1 MQAAPPV
8 TATIPRV
15 DLTLGLL
22 AGGRASRLGG
32 LDKAWLERDGLAQVL
47 HLTRPYAGQIAAIL
61 VSANRDLDRYA
72 AHGLRAVPDR
82 HADLGPLGGLDAL
95 AAAAVTPWL
104 LTLPVDALQPPHDLI
119 ARLAGAGPQGACA
132 IDDDGLQPLFALWR
146 VDVLRPALA
155 EAIAQGRLAVQQL
168 QADLGMA
175 RVRCDGLRFGN
186 LNTHDDL
193 AAAGIVAPSHD

>member
-1 MQAAPPV
+1 MQASMPTGAPPL
-8 TATIPRV
+8 A

-32 LDKAWLERDGLAQVL
+32 VDKAWLEHDGLAQVL
-47 HLTRPYAGQIAAIL
+47 HLARRYAASARAIL

-72 AHGLRAVPDR
+72 DHGLRAVPDR

-95 AAAAVTPWL
+95 AAVADTPWL
-104 LTLPVDALQPPHDLI
+104 LTLPVDALHPPIDLI
-119 ARLAGAGPQGACA
+119 ARLAGAGSQGACA
-132 IDDDGLQPLFALWR
+132 VDDDGVQPLFALWR
-146 VDVLRPALA
+146 VDALRPALD

-168 QADLGMA
+168 QTDLGMA

-193 AAAGIVAPSHD
+193 VAAGIVAPSHD